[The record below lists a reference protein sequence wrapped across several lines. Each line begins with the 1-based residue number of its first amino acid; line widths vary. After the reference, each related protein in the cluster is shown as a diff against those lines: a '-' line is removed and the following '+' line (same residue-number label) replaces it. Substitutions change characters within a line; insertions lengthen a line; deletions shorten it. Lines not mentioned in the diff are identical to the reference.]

1 MDRSILEKEE
11 RMKNFS
17 QNHQELQEESKIAG
31 KKWRI
36 KNADFKDLKKKNHSL
51 PKAKTNLKSE
61 GTGVDLNYYAL
72 IP

>member
-36 KNADFKDLKKKNHSL
+36 KNADFKDLKKKITL
-51 PKAKTNLKSE
+51 CPRQRLT
-61 GTGVDLNYYAL
+61 
-72 IP
+72 